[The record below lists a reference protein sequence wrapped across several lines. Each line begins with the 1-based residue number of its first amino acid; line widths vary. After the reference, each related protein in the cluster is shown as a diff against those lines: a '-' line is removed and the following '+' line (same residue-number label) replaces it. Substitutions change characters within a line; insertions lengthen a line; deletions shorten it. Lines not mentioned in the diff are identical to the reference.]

1 MNQIRIQGAVIMCN
15 ECGLRIHAA
24 GSGGDIAIVY
34 GTELI
39 GRTIEIETNSWVN
52 VSGQLRLDLPGAYI
66 IASDIQRVEL

>member
-24 GSGGDIAIVY
+24 GGEIAIVY
-34 GTELI
+34 GAELI